1 VFDRIREN
9 MRLMPRASIATIAN
23 VSVWEVL
30 RRSIVTSCITIL
42 PIVALFIFG
51 GATLKDFAFAIIV
64 GIVIGAVS
72 TILIATPLLT
82 SLMEGDP
89 EWARRKQ
96 YDIKP
101 EQAAAVLRGAELAAA
116 EEPAPETPVDFVEA
130 VLDGNGDDDAAKRER
145 RRQRRRSRP
154 HGRAR

>member
-1 VFDRIREN
+1 
-9 MRLMPRASIATIAN
+9 MRRF
-23 VSVWEVL
+23 
-30 RRSIVTSCITIL
+30 
-42 PIVALFIFG
+42 VALFILG
-51 GATLKDFAFAIIV
+51 VSTLKDFAFAIIV

-89 EWARRKQ
+89 EWERRKQ

-101 EQAAAVLRGAELAAA
+101 EQAASVLRGAELAAA

-145 RRQRRRSRP
+145 RRQ
-154 HGRAR
+154 